1 MAAGCIPVIVID
13 HYVLPFEDVIDW
25 QKAAVR
31 LYEGR
36 PSCWCQNF
44 PKLSR
49 APKTSLGPKLI
60 YECSLLFVQENW

>member
-1 MAAGCIPVIVID
+1 MAAGCIPVIVVD

-36 PSCWCQNF
+36 LDLAS
-44 PKLSR
+44 KYTILTASSH
-49 APKTSLGPKLI
+49 A
-60 YECSLLFVQENW
+60 